1 MRREVHFDAPAEGAR
16 RSPLRLSGATVREG
30 HLGDWSVLVWTR
42 SEAEAVELAAMLNER
57 LGRKP
62 EAAEGVEP

>member
-16 RSPLRLSGATVREG
+16 RSPLRLRGATVREG
-30 HLGDWSVLVWTR
+30 HLGDWSVLIWTR
-42 SEAEAVELAAMLNER
+42 TEAEATEIAKLIDWR

-62 EAAEGVEP
+62 EAEDAEP